1 MSEGF
6 EWGGVMRRIQKVLG
20 LVGLVLLWGGCAST
34 MMVFT
39 DPGNAEILVDEEKIG
54 QSPALYAGKSSLG
67 GSVEVTAR
75 LRGYEETTMQV
86 SRVLRPWGWYLPDN
100 VHIRLERVKE

>member
-1 MSEGF
+1 
-6 EWGGVMRRIQKVLG
+6 MRRIQKVLG

-39 DPGNAEILVDEEKIG
+39 DPGNAEILVDGEKIG
-54 QSPALYAGKSSLG
+54 LSPALYAGKSSLG

-75 LRGYEETTMQV
+75 LSGYQEQTVQV
-86 SRVLRPWGWYLPDN
+86 SRVLQPWGWYLPDN
-100 VHIRLERVKE
+100 VHVRLERVKE

>member
-1 MSEGF
+1 
-6 EWGGVMRRIQKVLG
+6 MRRIQKVLG

-39 DPGNAEILVDEEKIG
+39 DPGNAEILVDGEMIG
-54 QSPALYAGKSSLG
+54 RSPALYAGESSLG

-75 LRGYEETTMQV
+75 LSGYQEQTVQV
-86 SRVLRPWGWYLPDN
+86 SRVLQPWGWYLPDN
-100 VHIRLERVKE
+100 